1 MSIGKA
7 SAWRGKAA
15 GIDAM
20 RPWQRAQRLRRLLLS
35 VGLAAV
41 AATIAQAQSS
51 RADQVLDWPR
61 DGEVLH
67 YRSCGC
73 ADDCWVAEVTD
84 RRTHV
89 LKARLRCDCETL
101 FSYRPL
107 AEPARAVAGRCEVI
121 HASGDKLGAI
131 RERLQ
136 QLLLE
141 R

>member
-1 MSIGKA
+1 
-7 SAWRGKAA
+7 
-15 GIDAM
+15 M
-20 RPWQRAQRLRRLLLS
+20 RLILLS

-41 AATIAQAQSS
+41 AASAQAQSS
-51 RADQVLDWPR
+51 RAVQVLDWPR
-61 DGEVLH
+61 DGEVLR

-84 RRTHV
+84 QRTHV

-107 AEPARAVAGRCEVI
+107 SEPARAVAGRCEAI
-121 HASGDKLGAI
+121 HASGDKFAAI